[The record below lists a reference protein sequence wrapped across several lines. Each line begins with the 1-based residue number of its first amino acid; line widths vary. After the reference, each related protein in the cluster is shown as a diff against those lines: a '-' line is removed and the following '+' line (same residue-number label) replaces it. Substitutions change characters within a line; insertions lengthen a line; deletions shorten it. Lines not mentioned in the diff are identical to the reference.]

1 ALWAQDSRKIRSKES
16 KLFTQA
22 LRVLNNKSPFI
33 SNTTVEKYWKSSH
46 MFYVKLKASDTW
58 NRQTVPD
65 FGVQIDEALES
76 MFCPCKREWIMNCSS
91 MGGNHSIHQTIGSKG
106 FSMLGGKQADPAQT
120 LCEVKIVDS
129 SWLHRFEREENLKG
143 QEILSIAAH
152 MPCFTAT
159 PPHIFTVFLLFFCI
173 WAPITQSVPD
183 DSGFLRLPSD
193 GFINVDE
200 SEGVCARFTKPAS
213 CPVNCFRT
221 EPVCGVN
228 GVTYWCGCADAFCA
242 GTRVAKLGFCEVGSG
257 GSTSFSGQVLL
268 LVHIV
273 WLILLGFSVLCG
285 LF

>member
-1 ALWAQDSRKIRSKES
+1 MGKALWAQDSRKIGSEES

-22 LRVLNNKSPFI
+22 LRVLNNKSPSI

-65 FGVQIDEALES
+65 FGVQIDEAFES

-91 MGGNHSIHQTIGSKG
+91 M
-106 FSMLGGKQADPAQT
+106 GGKQADPAQT

-129 SWLHRFEREENLKG
+129 SWLHRKAWSMVHLALLKG
-143 QEILSIAAH
+143 TVGFAH

-173 WAPITQSVPD
+173 WAPIMQSVPD